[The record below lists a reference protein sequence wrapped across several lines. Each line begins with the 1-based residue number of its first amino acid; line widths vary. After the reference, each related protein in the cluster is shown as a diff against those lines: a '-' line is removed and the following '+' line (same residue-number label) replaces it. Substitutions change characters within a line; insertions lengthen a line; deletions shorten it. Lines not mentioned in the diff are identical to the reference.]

1 MKISLQLAYKAGKSK
16 IHLAGREGERKER
29 KKGGRERKKK
39 KKYEQLMEVV
49 NTVTP

>member
-1 MKISLQLAYKAGKSK
+1 MKLSLQLAYKAGKSK

-39 KKYEQLMEVV
+39 KYEQLMEVV